1 MIILEVLKFF
11 MFQAV
16 KQNLF
21 SLFEIKVEKGK
32 RKLMIIFIRVVFL
45 LSIVSYMMFFYDRF
59 FIWSFYTKKYFI
71 FQFIR
76 YFIFGL
82 ICNFGLYFITT
93 EKARRYRVF
102 ATLFYL
108 PSIFISPFI
117 HGYWSDYDGPILVLF
132 ALSFCIY
139 YYFNPWRIKNG

>member
-1 MIILEVLKFF
+1 
-11 MFQAV
+11 MFQAI

-32 RKLMIIFIRVVFL
+32 RKLIVIFVRLMFL
-45 LSIVSYMMFFYDRF
+45 LSMMSYMAVSYDMFFV
-59 FIWSFYTKKYFI
+59 WSFYTKKYFI

-93 EKARRYRVF
+93 EKAKRYRVL

-117 HGYWSDYDGPILVLF
+117 SGWHPASKRDGKDNL
-132 ALSFCIY
+132 
-139 YYFNPWRIKNG
+139 G